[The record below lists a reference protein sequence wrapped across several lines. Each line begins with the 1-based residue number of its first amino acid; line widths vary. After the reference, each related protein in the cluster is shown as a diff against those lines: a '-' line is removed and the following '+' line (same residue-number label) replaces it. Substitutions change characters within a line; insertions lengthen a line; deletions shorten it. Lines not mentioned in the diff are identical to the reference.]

1 MMNLSKAF
9 DTMKYDLLI
18 AKFHAYGFSKNAFD
32 LVYSYLKNRKQRVK
46 INTSLFSTWTE
57 FN

>member
-1 MMNLSKAF
+1 MNLSKAF

-18 AKFHAYGFSKNAFD
+18 AKFHAYGFAKNTFD
-32 LVYSYLKNRKQRVK
+32 FVYSYLKNRKQRVK
-46 INTSLFSTWTE
+46 INASLFSTWTE

>member
-1 MMNLSKAF
+1 MNLSKAF

-18 AKFHAYGFSKNAFD
+18 AKFHAYRIKKNAFD
-32 LVYSYLKNRKQRVK
+32 LVYSYLKNIKQRVK

-57 FN
+57 LN

>member
-1 MMNLSKAF
+1 MNLSKAF

-18 AKFHAYGFSKNAFD
+18 AKFHAYGFVKNAFD
-32 LVYSYLKNRKQRVK
+32 FVYSYLKNRKQRVK
-46 INTSLFSTWTE
+46 INASLFSTWTE